1 LNRERKRLI
10 NSLQKIN
17 RFPFIHA
24 RRHGSSICFPK
35 KRLNPVAI
43 PDPEQ
48 LFIVHVDSVVYNFSI
63 AVETSGEYS
72 ERDLYF
78 LRPIGKIQSN
88 WGDYYG

>member
-1 LNRERKRLI
+1 M
-10 NSLQKIN
+10 
-17 RFPFIHA
+17 
-24 RRHGSSICFPK
+24 
-35 KRLNPVAI
+35 AI

-88 WGDYYG
+88 WGDYLWLMMMTTDAGTMGVPAQ